1 MKTTKSFILSVV
13 TLFVATFALSSCLND
28 DNDYKVP
35 TKEEQASYQKLMA
48 GTYGSVVRFYYQN
61 YNNAVKYDS
70 IKHYSWNVTAD
81 STITMRDFPVCKL
94 DSAIF
99 IPKNDNSTR
108 AQELAALRTAI
119 HESQS
124 TVEKFTSKYF
134 VPNTSY
140 QHQYGYKFAVYPKTI
155 KQSFVYNGKAH
166 DVYFIFDLAG
176 YIGTYASNSFVDKI
190 FEYNMV
196 LSGICVDEYKESNLI
211 SDIYF
216 RQVLMTC
223 TTK

>member
-1 MKTTKSFILSVV
+1 MIP
-13 TLFVATFALSSCLND
+13 LFFETANNVIKNL
-28 DNDYKVP
+28 DNKYKVSF
-35 TKEEQASYQKLMA
+35 TCVDD
-48 GTYGSVVRFYYQN
+48 GSKDRTLDLLKKQRKIQSNIRIISFSRV
-61 YNNAVKYDS
+61 VKYDS

-99 IPKNDNSTR
+99 IPKNDNSNR

-119 HESQS
+119 HESQN

-140 QHQYGYKFAVYPKTI
+140 QHQYGYKFAVFPKTI
-155 KQSFVYNGKAH
+155 KQSFFYNGKAH

>member
-61 YNNAVKYDS
+61 YNKAVKYDS

-119 HESQS
+119 HESQN

-140 QHQYGYKFAVYPKTI
+140 QHQDRKSV
-155 KQSFVYNGKAH
+155 V
-166 DVYFIFDLAG
+166 
-176 YIGTYASNSFVDKI
+176 
-190 FEYNMV
+190 
-196 LSGICVDEYKESNLI
+196 
-211 SDIYF
+211 
-216 RQVLMTC
+216 
-223 TTK
+223 

>member
-1 MKTTKSFILSVV
+1 M
-13 TLFVATFALSSCLND
+13 
-28 DNDYKVP
+28 
-35 TKEEQASYQKLMA
+35 
-48 GTYGSVVRFYYQN
+48 
-61 YNNAVKYDS
+61 
-70 IKHYSWNVTAD
+70 TAD

-99 IPKNDNSTR
+99 IPKNDNSHR

-119 HESQS
+119 HESQN

>member
-1 MKTTKSFILSVV
+1 MKITKSFILSVV
-13 TLFVATFALSSCLND
+13 ALFVATFALSSCLND

-61 YNNAVKYDS
+61 YNKVVKYDS

-94 DSAIF
+94 DSTIF
-99 IPKNDNSTR
+99 IPKNDNSNR

-119 HESQS
+119 HESQN

-155 KQSFVYNGKAH
+155 KQSFFYNGKAH

-176 YIGTYASNSFVDKI
+176 YIGTYASNS
-190 FEYNMV
+190 
-196 LSGICVDEYKESNLI
+196 LSTRYSSITWCSRA
-211 SDIYF
+211 SA
-216 RQVLMTC
+216 
-223 TTK
+223 

>member
-1 MKTTKSFILSVV
+1 MKITKSFILSVV
-13 TLFVATFALSSCLND
+13 ALFVATFALSSCLND

-61 YNNAVKYDS
+61 YNKVVKYDS

-99 IPKNDNSTR
+99 IPKNDNSNR

-124 TVEKFTSKYF
+124 TVKDFTSKYF

-140 QHQYGYKFAVYPKTI
+140 QHQYGYKFAVY
-155 KQSFVYNGKAH
+155 QSSR
-166 DVYFIFDLAG
+166 
-176 YIGTYASNSFVDKI
+176 ASSTTA
-190 FEYNMV
+190 
-196 LSGICVDEYKESNLI
+196 
-211 SDIYF
+211 
-216 RQVLMTC
+216 RRTTC
-223 TTK
+223 TSSSTSQATSALMLQATLSTRYSSITWCSRASA